1 MHGASLLDVLA
12 DVRRGRVAYLCLT
25 PEQKRRLRDQDG
37 QLALDV
43 LRHLLGAR
51 ADRRDPE
58 RFPLTEGAFQAVA
71 RKLDLAVGQKR
82 SRLLIRRL
90 GAAGVVVGSG
100 QDRQPYR
107 QSDTRSGF
115 KVSLYRLGRLA
126 KALRRSRRRQAKRPV
141 GSAASVKPRSAL
153 RWWQHPLFGDACGL
167 PPPEIP
173 RGRARAMRSLDELFQ
188 SPR

>member
-12 DVRRGRVAYLCLT
+12 DVRRGRVAYLYLT

-71 RKLDLAVGQKR
+71 RKLGHTVGQKR
-82 SRLLIRRL
+82 ARTLIRRL
-90 GAAGVVVGSG
+90 RAAGVIAGSG
-100 QDRQPYR
+100 QYRQPYR
-107 QSDTRSGF
+107 NAATRSGF

-141 GSAASVKPRSAL
+141 GTAAPVKPTFAP
-153 RWWQHPLFGDACGL
+153 RWWQHPLFGDVNGL

-173 RGRARAMRSLDELFQ
+173 KARAHAMRSLDELFQ